1 MAEATLDQTQEIM
14 PVAAQADQDLGIQTP
29 SELTDQLPE
38 PVDNRTGLSKI
49 VTDFFDQPVVKQ
61 ALPAIILVTVIAIC
75 FLFYLYMTAPTY
87 RALNPGMSEADRQAA
102 VTALEGTNISFRID
116 TRTGELTVP
125 DNEYHEARM
134 FLAGQN
140 IPRSSNLGS
149 LDALLEQGSMTTS
162 RFMEQ
167 VSYRAAMEK
176 ELGKSVSEIG
186 TIKTARVHLA
196 EPQQSVFVRNQT
208 PAKASVVVVPY
219 PGRVVTRNQI
229 QAIVHLVSSSIP
241 YLPAE
246 NVTVVDNTGNLLTST
261 EGEAAM
267 TLTSA
272 QTQHKSSVE
281 RGYQSRIEQI
291 LGPIVGLGNVRSE
304 VDVTVNFTEVETTSE
319 AFDRTGSGPKTRSES
334 LDFERDGSIEASGL
348 PGSFSNA
355 PPDDPSFVADPSLG
369 TAEASQRSTN
379 SASSAIRN
387 YELDREIR
395 YTKQQVGQIER
406 LSVAVVINELALG
419 VVAEPEEGE
428 EAKTEV
434 SPEQIERLT
443 DVVKGAVGFNEAR
456 GDIVTVLPT
465 SFARPVETIEDIA
478 WYRDSDILDLIKY
491 GAGIVMILGVLLFV
505 VRPLLMPAQEDEPLE
520 IPRELKDGELS
531 DSDMVDLSAGEDL
544 EAIRAKLVPKK
555 SSIPLEMLDQSQS
568 YDDKVAVLRMI
579 VAEEPAKVAGLFRK
593 MITPDNN
600 M

>member
-1 MAEATLDQTQEIM
+1 MAEATFDQTQETL
-14 PVAAQADQDLGIQTP
+14 PVAAQGNPDLGIQAP
-29 SELTDQLPE
+29 SELNDQLPDTL
-38 PVDNRTGLSKI
+38 DNQGGLSKTI
-49 VTDFFDQPVVKQ
+49 SDFFDQPAVRQ

-87 RALNPGMSEADRQAA
+87 RALNPGMTEADRQAA
-102 VTALEGTNISFRID
+102 RTALEGTAIAFRID

-149 LDALLEQGSMTTS
+149 LDTLLEQGSMTTS

-219 PGRVVTRNQI
+219 PGQIVTRNQI
-229 QAIVHLVSSSIP
+229 QAIIHLVSSSIP

-261 EGEAAM
+261 DGEAAM

-272 QTQHKSSVE
+272 QTDHKRSVE

-319 AFDRTGSGPKTRSES
+319 AFDRGGFGPKTRSES
-334 LDFERDGSIEASGL
+334 LDFERDGSMEATGL
-348 PGSFSNA
+348 PGSFSHT

-369 TAEASQRSTN
+369 TADTSQRSTN

-419 VVAEPEEGE
+419 VGEEPEEGE
-428 EAKTEV
+428 EMLTEV
-434 SPEQIERLT
+434 SPEALERLT
-443 DVVKGAVGFNEAR
+443 QVVKGAVGFNEAR
-456 GDIVTVLPT
+456 GDIVTVMPT
-465 SFARPVETIEDIA
+465 SFARPVETIEDID
-478 WYRDSDILDLIKY
+478 WYRDPDILDLIKY

-505 VRPLLMPAQEDEPLE
+505 VRPLLMPAPEEEEIE
-520 IPRELKDGELS
+520 IPRELQDGELS
-531 DSDMVDLSAGEDL
+531 DKDMVDLQAGESL
-544 EAIRAKLVPKK
+544 EAIKAKLVPKK

-579 VAEEPAKVAGLFRK
+579 VADEPARVAGLFRK